1 MHADALEM
9 EVGNASCGR
18 GTPRRLAEDEVVG
31 AEDLAVRAGADG
43 VHGARLEVHQDRAGD
58 VAAAR
63 RLVEVHI
70 DALQLE
76 VGVTVVGARRVD
88 AVLVRDDLPEL
99 GADLVACVA
108 RPPSVV

>member
-1 MHADALEM
+1 MSTRITFLISWVYTIA
-9 EVGNASCGR
+9 
-18 GTPRRLAEDEVVG
+18 
-31 AEDLAVRAGADG
+31 
-43 VHGARLEVHQDRAGD
+43 
-58 VAAAR
+58 
-63 RLVEVHI
+63 HI